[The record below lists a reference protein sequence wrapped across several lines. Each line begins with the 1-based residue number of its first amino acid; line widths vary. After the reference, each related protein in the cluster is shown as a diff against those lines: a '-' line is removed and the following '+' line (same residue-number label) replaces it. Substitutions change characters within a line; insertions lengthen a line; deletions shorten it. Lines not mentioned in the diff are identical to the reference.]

1 MQPRHLRLRPE
12 ADPQNTT
19 QVLDEAINAGR
30 NVIASV
36 PIGTGIGPGVLPL
49 AEAYVDWVAGV
60 ENQLHA
66 VTLDFD
72 VVEALHTSR
81 YWRIRQLHEEPQRP
95 VELVRAEIQ
104 QQTGWLEALR
114 SDLQLRLSRI
124 EAASGDPAVVDTNVL
139 LEFMPPREVDWISVT
154 GRPSVRLIVPLRV
167 IEELDILK
175 YDRRRQDR
183 AERAR
188 RILPQLEAAV
198 GTAGAP
204 SELRAG
210 TTIEVLIEPTPRY
223 RPTDADEEILETCRE
238 LQQYGSRP
246 VSLVTADTALRL
258 RAQALNVSAV
268 QMPSEYA
275 RLRAN

>member
-12 ADPQNTT
+12 ADPQNTIR
-19 QVLDEAINAGR
+19 VLAEAINAGR

-95 VELVRAEIQ
+95 VELVRAEIK

-124 EAASGDPAVVDTNVL
+124 EAASGDPAVLDTNVL

-204 SELRAG
+204 SELRPG

-246 VSLVTADTALRL
+246 VSLVTADTAMRL

-275 RLRAN
+275 RLQAN

>member
-1 MQPRHLRLRPE
+1 MLLVMQPRRLRLRPE
-12 ADPQNTT
+12 ADPRNTV
-19 QVLDEAINAGR
+19 QMLDEAINAGR

-49 AEAYVDWVAGV
+49 AAAYVDWLAGV
-60 ENQLHA
+60 ENQFQA

-114 SDLQLRLSRI
+114 DDLQLRLNRI
-124 EAASGDPAVVDTNVL
+124 EAASGNPTVLDTNVL
-139 LEFMPPREVDWISVT
+139 LEFMPPREVDWVSMT
-154 GRPSVRLIVPLRV
+154 GCRLVRLIVPLRV

-188 RILPQLEAAV
+188 RILPQLEAIV
-198 GTAGAP
+198 GPQAH
-204 SELRAG
+204 RASYVPG
-210 TTIEVLIEPTPRY
+210 QR
-223 RPTDADEEILETCRE
+223 
-238 LQQYGSRP
+238 SRC
-246 VSLVTADTALRL
+246 
-258 RAQALNVSAV
+258 
-268 QMPSEYA
+268 
-275 RLRAN
+275 

>member
-1 MQPRHLRLRPE
+1 M
-12 ADPQNTT
+12 
-19 QVLDEAINAGR
+19 LDEASNTGR

-114 SDLQLRLSRI
+114 SDLQLRLNRI
-124 EAASGDPAVVDTNVL
+124 EAASGDPAVLDTNVL

-188 RILPQLEAAV
+188 SILPQLEAAV

-204 SELRAG
+204 SELRPD

-238 LQQYGSRP
+238 LQQYGSRS
-246 VSLVTADTALRL
+246 VSLITADTAMRL

-268 QMPSEYA
+268 QMPSQYA